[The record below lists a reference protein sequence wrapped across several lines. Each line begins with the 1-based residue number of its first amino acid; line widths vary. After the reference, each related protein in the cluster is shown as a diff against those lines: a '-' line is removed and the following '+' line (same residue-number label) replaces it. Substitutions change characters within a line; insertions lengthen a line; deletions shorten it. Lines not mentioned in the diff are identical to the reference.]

1 MYLPR
6 IMRSLSLP
14 VLVSLVFLITGLS
27 PAAGSSGAGPAAEMS
42 PASDSLAGEAEPPPG
57 IVMLVRRP
65 QHVRAAFQTVRDL
78 ESSRSLS
85 STPVEIV
92 VCGKAAADLRRGT
105 PLASLIE
112 ETSPERAS
120 VLACGM
126 SLENRNIDPEHL
138 SSAVEVVPNGLAHAL
153 KREAAGYLSVDL

>member
-1 MYLPR
+1 
-6 IMRSLSLP
+6 
-14 VLVSLVFLITGLS
+14 
-27 PAAGSSGAGPAAEMS
+27 MS
-42 PASDSLAGEAEPPPG
+42 PASDSLTGETKPPPG

-78 ESSRSLS
+78 EASRSLS

-105 PLASLIE
+105 PLANLIE
-112 ETSPERAS
+112 ETSPDRAS

-126 SLENRNIDPEHL
+126 SLENRDIDPDRL

-153 KREAAGYLSVDL
+153 KREASGYLSVDL